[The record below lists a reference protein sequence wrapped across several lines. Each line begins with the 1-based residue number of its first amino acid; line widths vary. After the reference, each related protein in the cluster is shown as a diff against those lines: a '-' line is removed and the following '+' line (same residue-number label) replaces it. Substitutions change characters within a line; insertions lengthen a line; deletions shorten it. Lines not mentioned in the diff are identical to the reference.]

1 MVIAIIV
8 RCVYRSTESTYIS
21 RDCRYF
27 RQIYRANLEHF
38 ADFAIHEVGGI
49 LEVLQPSAS

>member
-1 MVIAIIV
+1 MVIATIV